1 MQILTRGWEF
11 WPVGWNTEWVSF
23 CVSFLGSTPYLL
35 DFSNQTLSRI
45 IADLVWIPA
54 PWSEELTFRTIR
66 SEATAVAGTGGQR
79 TNPGEKN
86 RATIFLHLFTSRS
99 PSWTWHLRARLWN
112 WFEVETQWSNF
123 WQVAPIKEVTHVVL
137 RAVKLPVV
145 GTSWEGRGCKTF
157 FLLHCIFPMITQK
170 NISRPYS
177 RNLYHSCTRSR
188 PSRDVAS
195 TGLSWTLWPLWKT
208 KWDVSCFTFSCST
221 HRPPC
226 SVWSLFLRSLGTV
239 RTCSGRRCRGWRVCW
254 RCCGRSSS
262 APGLSLSSCR
272 PCALSPSVCCSPPSD
287 RPSPFSSDHW
297 RGEGKCRDWEL
308 TLKSSVSL
316 WRGSSNLGSCT
327 SSTSARSTLFTIC
340 R

>member
-1 MQILTRGWEF
+1 MRHWAGSSRTWSEFLPPGQKNLHLGQSAVKPPPLPAQVGRGRTLVRRIDQLSSYIYSPRGA
-11 WPVGWNTEWVSF
+11 PVE
-23 CVSFLGSTPYLL
+23 LGTFVRDSEIDLRSKPGDLIFGRL
-35 DFSNQTLSRI
+35 HLSRKWRM
-45 IADLVWIPA
+45 LFSGLSNCRSLEPA
-54 PWSEELTFRTIR
+54 
-66 SEATAVAGTGGQR
+66 GKGGD
-79 TNPGEKN
+79 
-86 RATIFLHLFTSRS
+86 
-99 PSWTWHLRARLWN
+99 
-112 WFEVETQWSNF
+112 
-123 WQVAPIKEVTHVVL
+123 
-137 RAVKLPVV
+137 VKL
-145 GTSWEGRGCKTF
+145 F

-170 NISRPYS
+170 NISRPYW
-177 RNLYHSCTRSR
+177 RNFYHSCTRSR

-226 SVWSLFLRSLGTV
+226 SLWSLFLRSLGTV

-272 PCALSPSVCCSPPSD
+272 PCALSPSVCCSPPSG